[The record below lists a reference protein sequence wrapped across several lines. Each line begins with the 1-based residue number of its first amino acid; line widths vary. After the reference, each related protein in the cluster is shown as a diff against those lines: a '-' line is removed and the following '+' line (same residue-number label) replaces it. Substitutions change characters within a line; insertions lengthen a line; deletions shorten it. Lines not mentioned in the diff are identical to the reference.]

1 MDEIIKDSTKLA
13 SAIMD
18 VGRQVTY
25 NDGFSWQFTK
35 NQIDTFSID
44 SLKTYK
50 DEVKLCRFFYKR
62 DPLASTVINK
72 IVDFA
77 LTELEIERKK
87 LSLNEYKIYKG
98 VVNLLLPFLEQAA
111 LEYMITGMAVCE
123 VSYGAV
129 SARQLKK
136 WGIKKIDS
144 IVIPTDFWVR
154 DSETIIINRPFIGS
168 KSTYAVEI
176 PSELAYF
183 IKNKGIYPDGTK
195 DGDLYSE
202 INQNFPE
209 FVARVLSGETKIVL
223 DNPIVI
229 ERRKLSNSP
238 YPVPYLTSALESL
251 KYKRALRKMDYSLAS
266 RVITAIQLIT
276 LGDRD
281 FPLLE
286 EDEDKLLKLK
296 EQINARDKY
305 GDYERVYQLFGNHT
319 LKVSWVMPDASVLLN
334 DTKYKDINLDILFAL
349 GFPRILVTGETD
361 KSNTSSPE
369 YALLS
374 PIKTIENIQ
383 KNLLSII
390 QTILDQVT
398 EYNGFTDYAEVYFKP
413 MNLKDFVKFFDVL
426 YKLYETGSISRKTLV
441 DYIGLDLDKE
451 LENKVSEKDMYTK
464 LGLDEYAPLPH
475 SNTPDT
481 VSEPQKDQPPEEE
494 SND

>member
-1 MDEIIKDSTKLA
+1 
-13 SAIMD
+13 
-18 VGRQVTY
+18 
-25 NDGFSWQFTK
+25 
-35 NQIDTFSID
+35 
-44 SLKTYK
+44 
-50 DEVKLCRFFYKR
+50 
-62 DPLASTVINK
+62 
-72 IVDFA
+72 
-77 LTELEIERKK
+77 
-87 LSLNEYKIYKG
+87 
-98 VVNLLLPFLEQAA
+98 
-111 LEYMITGMAVCE
+111 
-123 VSYGAV
+123 
-129 SARQLKK
+129 
-136 WGIKKIDS
+136 
-144 IVIPTDFWVR
+144 
-154 DSETIIINRPFIGS
+154 
-168 KSTYAVEI
+168 
-176 PSELAYF
+176 
-183 IKNKGIYPDGTK
+183 
-195 DGDLYSE
+195 
-202 INQNFPE
+202 
-209 FVARVLSGETKIVL
+209 
-223 DNPIVI
+223 IVI

-276 LGDRD
+276 LGDKD